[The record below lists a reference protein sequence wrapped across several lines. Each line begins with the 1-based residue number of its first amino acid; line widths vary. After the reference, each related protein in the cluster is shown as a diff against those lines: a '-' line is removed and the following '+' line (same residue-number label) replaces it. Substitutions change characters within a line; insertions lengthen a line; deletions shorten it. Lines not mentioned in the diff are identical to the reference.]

1 MSTKTFSNMPVV
13 YDGLSSYLQEIK
25 KFPVLSS
32 EDEYMYAKSFRE
44 HGDINAAHKL
54 VTSHLRLVAKM
65 AIAYRHYGL
74 PVADLISEGTV
85 GLMQAVKKFD
95 PDNGNRLSTYAVWW
109 IKAALNEYVLRSW
122 SLVKMGTIATQKR
135 LFFNLRKIKAKLGLY
150 ENVELDEH
158 STQYIA
164 SSLDVSEQE
173 VMEMNRRMNGDA
185 SLNVPVGEDG
195 SVIEHQDLLVDETA
209 NQEELLADSEE
220 ADYKTQML
228 ENAMAEVL
236 NEREQDIIR
245 KRRLSSP
252 IVTLE
257 ELAEEYSVSKERI
270 RQIENRAFEKLQEAV
285 LAAAEKVA

>member
-1 MSTKTFSNMPVV
+1 MNTKTFSNMPVV

-32 EDEYMYAKSFRE
+32 EDEYMYAKSFQE
-44 HGDINAAHKL
+44 HGDIKAAHKL

-109 IKAALNEYVLRSW
+109 IKAALNEYVLKSW
-122 SLVKMGTIATQKR
+122 SLVKMGTVAAQKR

-150 ENVELDEH
+150 DNVELDE
-158 STQYIA
+158 SATQYIA
-164 SSLDVSEQE
+164 SSLDVSKQE
-173 VMEMNRRMNGDA
+173 VMEMNRRMSGDA
-185 SLNVPVGEDG
+185 SLNIPVGEEG
-195 SVIEHQDLLVDETA
+195 SIIEHQDMLVDDGA

-220 ADYKTQML
+220 ADYKNKML
-228 ENAMAEVL
+228 EDAMSEVL

-252 IVTLE
+252 VYTLE
-257 ELAEEYSVSKERI
+257 TLAEEYGVSKERI

-285 LAAAEKVA
+285 LAAAEAG

>member
-1 MSTKTFSNMPVV
+1 MNTKTFSNMPVV

-44 HGDINAAHKL
+44 HGDIDAAHNL

-109 IKAALNEYVLRSW
+109 IKAALNEYVLKSW

-150 ENVELDEH
+150 DNVELDEN

-164 SSLDVSEQE
+164 ASLDVSEKE

-185 SLNVPVGEDG
+185 SLNVPVGEEG
-195 SVIEHQDLLVDETA
+195 SIIEHQDMLVDAAA

-220 ADYKTQML
+220 ANYKTKML

-252 IVTLE
+252 VITLE
-257 ELAEEYSVSKERI
+257 ELAEKYSVSKERI

-285 LAAAEKVA
+285 LAAAEVA